1 MTQSIP
7 HIPISLE
14 PIPLEREDLDF
25 LRDLALAEN
34 IQYFNVRFVKGIS
47 TQISLLQKISKASNL
62 GIGKGFSIQA
72 FCKEGGYGFAIGH
85 DFSAQSIQETFL
97 QAAGLAKWSSKF
109 SQDPFSFRETSSLPY
124 AHEINPKFPF
134 HSIDPETKVQN
145 LLEIEQEAYFDSRIR
160 STSLN
165 YSDYEVQRVSFN
177 NSGRFGR
184 VKESGLFF
192 ILQAIAKN
200 EFRQEGYHVSHG
212 GIGGYEILDHARGF
226 GTKAATQAIELLD
239 SKASPSGVHNMI
251 IDPFLTGTFIHEAFG
266 HAVEADSVLAGESI
280 LADQMG
286 TIIGNPLVTIVD
298 DPTLSQEFGYYKY
311 DSEGVE
317 AKKTTIVRQ
326 GRLESFLHSLETAS
340 KMDVEPTGNARASSY
355 SVTPQVRMSN
365 TYLAPGDSELEEM
378 ITEMKNGILG
388 IGWKYGYTDPIEG
401 TFQFK
406 LAKAYLIENGEKT
419 QILRDTAISGLTL
432 DVLNRI
438 KLIGNTVKQDP
449 GYCGKGGQSVPV
461 GSGGPHVLIT
471 DMVVGGQ

>member
-7 HIPISLE
+7 NTPISLE
-14 PIPLEREDLDF
+14 PIPLEGDDLDF
-25 LRDLALAEN
+25 LRDLARAEN
-34 IQYFNVRFVKGIS
+34 VQYFNIRLVKGIS

-72 FCKEGGYGFAIGH
+72 FCEGGGFGFAVGQ
-85 DFSAQSIQETFL
+85 DFNRLSIQETFL

-109 SQDPFSFRETSSLPY
+109 SRDPFSFRETSSLPY
-124 AHEINPKFPF
+124 IHEINPKLPF
-134 HSIDPETKVQN
+134 YSIDPETKVQK
-145 LLEIEQEAYFDSRIR
+145 LLEIEQDAYYDPRIR

-165 YSDYEVQRVSFN
+165 YSDYEVQRVSYN
-177 NSGRFGR
+177 NFGRFGR

-192 ILQAIAKN
+192 ILQAIAKD
-200 EFRQEGYHVSHG
+200 ESRQEGFHVSHG
-212 GIGGYEILDHARGF
+212 GIGGYEILDQAQGF
-226 GTKAATQAIELLD
+226 GLKAATQAIELLA
-239 SKASPSGVHNMI
+239 SKASPSGVHDMI
-251 IDPFLTGTFIHEAFG
+251 IDPYLTGTFIHEAFG

-286 TIIGNPLVTIVD
+286 ALIGNPMVSIID
-298 DPTLSQEFGYYKY
+298 DPTLSDKFGFYKY

-317 AKKTTIVRQ
+317 AKKTTIVHQ
-326 GRLESFLHSLETAS
+326 GYLKSFLHSLETAS
-340 KMDVEPTGNARASSY
+340 KMEAEPTGNARASSY

-365 TYLAPGDSELEEM
+365 TYLAPGDSEIEEM

-388 IGWKYGYTDPIEG
+388 MGWKYGYTDPIEG

-406 LAKAYLIENGEKT
+406 LAKAYMIEDGEKT

-461 GSGGPHVLIT
+461 GSGGPHVLIS